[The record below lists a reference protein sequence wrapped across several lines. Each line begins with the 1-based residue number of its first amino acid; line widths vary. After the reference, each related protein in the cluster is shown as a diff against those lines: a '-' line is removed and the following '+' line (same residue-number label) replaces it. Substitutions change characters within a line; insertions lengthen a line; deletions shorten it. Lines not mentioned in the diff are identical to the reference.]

1 MQKAFGK
8 KSVIFL
14 FIFPAF
20 LIYTAF
26 VIVSIVWAGYY
37 SFFDWSGVGEKVFVG
52 FKNYIELLTQDDVFR
67 STVWHTLIY
76 TVINVAIQVF
86 GGLLFA
92 ILLSRI
98 KKGRVALQTLY
109 YIPVVISSVAICQ
122 IFTKLLSVTPT
133 GIVNQVLSFID
144 PSLKL
149 MEWISNPQISLY
161 VTAFVEAYKY
171 LGLYMVIFYAALIGV
186 PDELGEAALIDG
198 ASTWQEYLY
207 VRIPYI
213 KPVIIA
219 NCLLVLNGSLRS
231 FEFSYLLTHGGPGN
245 ASELMTTYMYKQ
257 AFSSMKYGYGS
268 SVAIMIV
275 IICMVVGM
283 LFRKFTGGGDDE
295 MKKKKTTIPSII
307 KWVIALILV
316 VMQVYPF
323 FYVFTSSF
331 KSLDDFRQLPAYA
344 LPSKW
349 VLTNFINVFTKSH
362 MLTYF
367 KNSIIVL
374 IGVLIPLLLF
384 ALMAGFALSKI
395 KFKGR
400 KFVLNYF
407 LLGLMLPMQVAL
419 IPLFTIFNKMGL
431 INTYPAIILPQIAFS
446 LSYSIQLFYSF
457 SKFFPE
463 EMLEAAIIDGCS
475 PIGCFFKMV
484 VPMSLNSIITVA
496 TMQAVFC
503 WNEYINA
510 YTFTRSTDMK
520 TITLGL
526 NDFVGSMG
534 LTDWGGTFAA
544 ITVTVLPVFIFY
556 FFSSKKMLAG
566 MTAGAVKG

>member
-1 MQKAFGK
+1 
-8 KSVIFL
+8 
-14 FIFPAF
+14 
-20 LIYTAF
+20 
-26 VIVSIVWAGYY
+26 
-37 SFFDWSGVGEKVFVG
+37 
-52 FKNYIELLTQDDVFR
+52 
-67 STVWHTLIY
+67 
-76 TVINVAIQVF
+76 
-86 GGLLFA
+86 
-92 ILLSRI
+92 
-98 KKGRVALQTLY
+98 
-109 YIPVVISSVAICQ
+109 
-122 IFTKLLSVTPT
+122 
-133 GIVNQVLSFID
+133 
-144 PSLKL
+144 
-149 MEWISNPQISLY
+149 
-161 VTAFVEAYKY
+161 
-171 LGLYMVIFYAALIGV
+171 
-186 PDELGEAALIDG
+186 
-198 ASTWQEYLY
+198 
-207 VRIPYI
+207 
-213 KPVIIA
+213 
-219 NCLLVLNGSLRS
+219 
-231 FEFSYLLTHGGPGN
+231 
-245 ASELMTTYMYKQ
+245 
-257 AFSSMKYGYGS
+257 
-268 SVAIMIV
+268 
-275 IICMVVGM
+275 
-283 LFRKFTGGGDDE
+283 

-384 ALMAGFALSKI
+384 
-395 KFKGR
+395 
-400 KFVLNYF
+400 
-407 LLGLMLPMQVAL
+407 LGLMLPMQVAL

>member
-1 MQKAFGK
+1 
-8 KSVIFL
+8 
-14 FIFPAF
+14 
-20 LIYTAF
+20 
-26 VIVSIVWAGYY
+26 
-37 SFFDWSGVGEKVFVG
+37 
-52 FKNYIELLTQDDVFR
+52 
-67 STVWHTLIY
+67 
-76 TVINVAIQVF
+76 
-86 GGLLFA
+86 
-92 ILLSRI
+92 
-98 KKGRVALQTLY
+98 
-109 YIPVVISSVAICQ
+109 
-122 IFTKLLSVTPT
+122 
-133 GIVNQVLSFID
+133 
-144 PSLKL
+144 
-149 MEWISNPQISLY
+149 
-161 VTAFVEAYKY
+161 
-171 LGLYMVIFYAALIGV
+171 
-186 PDELGEAALIDG
+186 
-198 ASTWQEYLY
+198 
-207 VRIPYI
+207 
-213 KPVIIA
+213 
-219 NCLLVLNGSLRS
+219 
-231 FEFSYLLTHGGPGN
+231 
-245 ASELMTTYMYKQ
+245 
-257 AFSSMKYGYGS
+257 
-268 SVAIMIV
+268 
-275 IICMVVGM
+275 
-283 LFRKFTGGGDDE
+283 
-295 MKKKKTTIPSII
+295 
-307 KWVIALILV
+307 
-316 VMQVYPF
+316 
-323 FYVFTSSF
+323 
-331 KSLDDFRQLPAYA
+331 
-344 LPSKW
+344 
-349 VLTNFINVFTKSH
+349 

-475 PIGCFFKMV
+475 PMGCFFKMV

-510 YTFTRSTDMK
+510 YTFTRSTGMK

>member
-1 MQKAFGK
+1 
-8 KSVIFL
+8 
-14 FIFPAF
+14 
-20 LIYTAF
+20 
-26 VIVSIVWAGYY
+26 
-37 SFFDWSGVGEKVFVG
+37 
-52 FKNYIELLTQDDVFR
+52 
-67 STVWHTLIY
+67 
-76 TVINVAIQVF
+76 
-86 GGLLFA
+86 
-92 ILLSRI
+92 
-98 KKGRVALQTLY
+98 
-109 YIPVVISSVAICQ
+109 
-122 IFTKLLSVTPT
+122 
-133 GIVNQVLSFID
+133 
-144 PSLKL
+144 
-149 MEWISNPQISLY
+149 
-161 VTAFVEAYKY
+161 
-171 LGLYMVIFYAALIGV
+171 
-186 PDELGEAALIDG
+186 
-198 ASTWQEYLY
+198 
-207 VRIPYI
+207 
-213 KPVIIA
+213 
-219 NCLLVLNGSLRS
+219 
-231 FEFSYLLTHGGPGN
+231 
-245 ASELMTTYMYKQ
+245 
-257 AFSSMKYGYGS
+257 
-268 SVAIMIV
+268 
-275 IICMVVGM
+275 
-283 LFRKFTGGGDDE
+283 

-431 INTYPAIILPQIAFS
+431 INTY
-446 LSYSIQLFYSF
+446 
-457 SKFFPE
+457 FPE

-475 PIGCFFKMV
+475 PMGCFFKMV

>member
-1 MQKAFGK
+1 M
-8 KSVIFL
+8 
-14 FIFPAF
+14 
-20 LIYTAF
+20 
-26 VIVSIVWAGYY
+26 
-37 SFFDWSGVGEKVFVG
+37 GV
-52 FKNYIELLTQDDVFR
+52 
-67 STVWHTLIY
+67 
-76 TVINVAIQVF
+76 
-86 GGLLFA
+86 
-92 ILLSRI
+92 
-98 KKGRVALQTLY
+98 
-109 YIPVVISSVAICQ
+109 
-122 IFTKLLSVTPT
+122 
-133 GIVNQVLSFID
+133 
-144 PSLKL
+144 
-149 MEWISNPQISLY
+149 
-161 VTAFVEAYKY
+161 
-171 LGLYMVIFYAALIGV
+171 
-186 PDELGEAALIDG
+186 
-198 ASTWQEYLY
+198 
-207 VRIPYI
+207 
-213 KPVIIA
+213 
-219 NCLLVLNGSLRS
+219 
-231 FEFSYLLTHGGPGN
+231 
-245 ASELMTTYMYKQ
+245 
-257 AFSSMKYGYGS
+257 
-268 SVAIMIV
+268 
-275 IICMVVGM
+275 
-283 LFRKFTGGGDDE
+283 
-295 MKKKKTTIPSII
+295 
-307 KWVIALILV
+307 
-316 VMQVYPF
+316 
-323 FYVFTSSF
+323 
-331 KSLDDFRQLPAYA
+331 
-344 LPSKW
+344 
-349 VLTNFINVFTKSH
+349 
-362 MLTYF
+362 YF

>member
-1 MQKAFGK
+1 
-8 KSVIFL
+8 
-14 FIFPAF
+14 
-20 LIYTAF
+20 
-26 VIVSIVWAGYY
+26 
-37 SFFDWSGVGEKVFVG
+37 
-52 FKNYIELLTQDDVFR
+52 
-67 STVWHTLIY
+67 
-76 TVINVAIQVF
+76 
-86 GGLLFA
+86 
-92 ILLSRI
+92 
-98 KKGRVALQTLY
+98 
-109 YIPVVISSVAICQ
+109 
-122 IFTKLLSVTPT
+122 
-133 GIVNQVLSFID
+133 
-144 PSLKL
+144 
-149 MEWISNPQISLY
+149 
-161 VTAFVEAYKY
+161 
-171 LGLYMVIFYAALIGV
+171 
-186 PDELGEAALIDG
+186 
-198 ASTWQEYLY
+198 
-207 VRIPYI
+207 
-213 KPVIIA
+213 
-219 NCLLVLNGSLRS
+219 
-231 FEFSYLLTHGGPGN
+231 
-245 ASELMTTYMYKQ
+245 
-257 AFSSMKYGYGS
+257 
-268 SVAIMIV
+268 
-275 IICMVVGM
+275 
-283 LFRKFTGGGDDE
+283 
-295 MKKKKTTIPSII
+295 MKKKKPTIPSII

-374 IGVLIPLLLF
+374 IGV
-384 ALMAGFALSKI
+384 
-395 KFKGR
+395 
-400 KFVLNYF
+400 
-407 LLGLMLPMQVAL
+407 LMLPMQVAL